1 MKILILSN
9 LLSYTYNFRKE
20 IIDAIIQRG
29 HSVSLVCDVDD
40 EEKKKAFDSIEVIN
54 VHFNGK
60 GKNPIEEFKLL
71 ETYKRIVKNTH
82 PDIIFTFTIKMNL
95 YGGLVAKKYHVPY
108 VPMITGLGELE
119 KKGKLRSILLSLH
132 KAVMPYAECV
142 VFQNEDNRH
151 FFDDNKIQ
159 YKKSFVVPGSGINLD
174 KFKYSE
180 YPEGDKVNFIFLGRL
195 IKAKGIEEYFA
206 AAEELV
212 SDTLIFHA
220 AGPVDSE
227 YKERLEKL
235 VEKGK
240 IVYHGTLSDTRG
252 YLASSSCLVLPTFH
266 PEGLSNVILEAFAVG
281 RPVIATDRTG
291 CKELVRD
298 GENGFF
304 CREKDSENLIAV
316 IKKMASLST
325 DERER
330 MGRNGRSFVEKYYDR
345 KVVVKAYLNLL
356 EMR

>member
-20 IIDAIIQRG
+20 IIDAFIQRG
-29 HSVSLVCDVDD
+29 HKVSLACDVDD
-40 EEKKKAFDSIEVIN
+40 EEKKKAFDSVEVIN

-60 GKNPIEEFKLL
+60 GKNPVEELKLL
-71 ETYKRIVKNTH
+71 ETYKRIIKNTQ
-82 PDIIFTFTIKMNL
+82 PDIIFTYTIKMNL
-95 YGGLVAKKYHVPY
+95 YGGLVAKRYHIPF

-159 YKKSFVVPGSGINLD
+159 YKKSLVVPGSGINLD

-180 YPEGDKVNFIFLGRL
+180 YPEGDRVDFVFLGRL

-206 AAEELV
+206 AAEALS

-220 AGPVDSE
+220 AGPVDSA

-235 VEKGK
+235 VGEGK
-240 IVYHGTLSDTRG
+240 IVYHGILSDTRG

-291 CKELVRD
+291 CKELVRE

-304 CREKDSENLIAV
+304 CKEKDPENLIEV
-316 IKKMASLST
+316 IKKMASLSI

-345 KVVVKAYLNLL
+345 TLVVKAYLNLL
-356 EMR
+356 ETK